1 MSLPYGVKHY
11 LGGSSLKT
19 EIIKA
24 LLVQPQKCQELA
36 ENLGCSKNELMS
48 ILRKLKDKGIL
59 STQRIV
65 NSSVNRWQIDDKF
78 YSELTE
84 LVKEE

>member
-24 LLVQPQKCQELA
+24 LLVQPQKCQELV

>member
-19 EIIKA
+19 EIIKS
-24 LLVQPQKCQELA
+24 LLVQPQKCQELV